1 MPPNTELIVV
11 IPAKYQIL
19 LLLAKHI
26 GINMTSGGIGKKEDS
41 EKLNANKYL
50 SAFGILDQLIIFLY
64 KKSNIFIYYYLFL
77 AFYERYKANRSQS
90 FIIKS
95 IDISIDNH

>member
-19 LLLAKHI
+19 LLLAKHM

-41 EKLNANKYL
+41 EKLNANRYL

-64 KKSNIFIYYYLFL
+64 KKSNIFIQCIYFL
-77 AFYERYKANRSQS
+77 P
-90 FIIKS
+90 FIRGTKLTAPS
-95 IDISIDNH
+95 LL